1 MDQHLPN
8 ILWRTKYA
16 SAYSENGK
24 MVIRY
29 RFPYSRQREAALL
42 GTYCLTPGDRLPYY
56 QTLSAMVERT
66 LMLTQYLEEE
76 AVPSILTFEGTYQK
90 QEDNGIICIYGIPK
104 QSVKPITHT
113 LFADDCN
120 ALTALDVFLRLAH
133 ILRDINKTPI
143 SPVLRYLDMDDV
155 YLTAENKILL
165 GGFFYAAAE
174 GLSSPPQFLPDA
186 APVVPDHIREGGLG
200 SAGSDMQ
207 ILAQIAWNIFAGL
220 PWNCE
225 HTAISKQIPP
235 QFAPPSLR
243 AVLELG
249 LEGDPAQCNNFR
261 KQLMQCRK
269 ALAKTDFAQLTIPM
283 HKPLCKEYLFT
294 SQSAANAAD
303 VAEEQRS

>member
-1 MDQHLPN
+1 MDIQLPD

-16 SAYSENGK
+16 SAYLEGGK

-29 RFPYSRQREAALL
+29 RFPYSRQGEAALL
-42 GTYCLTPGDRLPYY
+42 GTYHLTPSDRLPYY
-56 QTLSAMVERT
+56 QTLSAMVERNLT
-66 LMLTQYLEEE
+66 LTQYLEE
-76 AVPSILTFEGTYQK
+76 ASVPSILTFESTYQK
-90 QEDNGIICIYGIPK
+90 QEDNGIICIYGIPN
-104 QSVKPITHT
+104 QAVQPITQT
-113 LFADDCN
+113 LFASDCN

-155 YLTAENKILL
+155 YLTGENKILL

-174 GLSSPPQFLPDA
+174 DLSAPPRFLPDA
-186 APVVPDHIREGGLG
+186 AAVVPNHILEGGTG
-200 SAGSDMQ
+200 DAGSDMQ
-207 ILAQIAWNIFAGL
+207 ILAQIAWNIFSGL

-235 QFAPPSLR
+235 KYAPPPLR
-243 AVLELG
+243 TVLELG

-269 ALAKTDFAQLTIPM
+269 GLAKTDFAHLTIPM
-283 HKPLCKEYLFT
+283 CKPFQKEYRFT
-294 SQSAANAAD
+294 AQNAPSAANA
-303 VAEEQRS
+303 EES